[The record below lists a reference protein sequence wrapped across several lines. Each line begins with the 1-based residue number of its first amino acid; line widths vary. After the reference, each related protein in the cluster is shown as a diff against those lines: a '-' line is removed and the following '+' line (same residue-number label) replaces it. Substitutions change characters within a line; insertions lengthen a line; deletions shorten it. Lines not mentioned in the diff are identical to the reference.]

1 MSSFFSRAS
10 AIVMRIFSWNNLRP
24 FMSYLTSMLWMPSF
38 TKTVHN
44 SLLFDT
50 RCDDVTRVSQITMTT
65 AWLLL
70 LLLIVSSQSV
80 DSQSTTDDEVCD
92 DARVKREFEILSL
105 RQEQI
110 FEQLQLI
117 LKRLG
122 ESCADR

>member
-1 MSSFFSRAS
+1 MSTFFSRAS
-10 AIVMRIFSWNNLRP
+10 AIVTRIFSWSNLRP

-38 TKTVHN
+38 TKAVHS

-70 LLLIVSSQSV
+70 LMVSSHSV
-80 DSQSTTDDEVCD
+80 DSQSTTGDQVCD
-92 DARVKREFEILSL
+92 DACVKRELEILS
-105 RQEQI
+105 RHEQI

-122 ESCADR
+122 ES